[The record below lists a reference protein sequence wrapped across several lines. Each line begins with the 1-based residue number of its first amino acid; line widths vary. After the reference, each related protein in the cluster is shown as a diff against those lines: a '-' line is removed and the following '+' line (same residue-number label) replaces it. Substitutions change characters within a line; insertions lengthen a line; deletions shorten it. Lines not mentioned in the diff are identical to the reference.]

1 MCIRYMENFFGFM
14 FSTSD
19 PKLIEYSLN
28 RNLSS
33 IHTLTEWD
41 NVGEKNFRYYTGQ
54 RFFRV
59 SRRHYPQYTR
69 GWIYGYY
76 EDKDYGICDE
86 NGERTF

>member
-1 MCIRYMENFFGFM
+1 METLYNII
-14 FSTSD
+14 FSEED

-41 NVGEKNFRYYTGQ
+41 DVGEKNFRYYTGE
-54 RFFRV
+54 RFFRI

-69 GWIYGYY
+69 GYLWGYY
-76 EDKDYGICDE
+76 EDLDYDICDE
-86 NGERTF
+86 NGEREF